1 MDENRSPLAGAIG
14 MLLCLGLVGCAPT
27 LAGRGVPQPFPGSPR
42 PPAVASV
49 APAGT
54 VPALVGTA
62 LSFRGVRYRLG
73 GDQPESGFDCSGF
86 VRFVFR
92 QHAVVLPRTVAEQVE
107 VGDRID
113 RDHLAPGDLIFFST
127 TAPGAS
133 HVGIVVDDSTFV
145 HAPGTGAVVRT
156 ERFDTAYWRARV
168 LDYRRVVAT
177 GG

>member
-1 MDENRSPLAGAIG
+1 MAENRSPLAGAIG

-27 LAGRGVPQPFPGSPR
+27 LTGRGVPQPFPGSAR

-49 APAGT
+49 VPAGT
-54 VPALVGTA
+54 APALVGTA

-107 VGDRID
+107 VGERID

-168 LDYRRVVAT
+168 LDYRRVVAS